1 MKLSQLYA
9 NKSFKNIIFNDGLNL
24 VLAKVTKK
32 LDLNKDSHNLGKT
45 TLIAVIDFMLLKEL
59 KEEHIFKTYKE
70 KFTGYVFFLEILLN
84 SGEYLTIRR
93 AVDTPT
99 KISFKTTKV
108 SANLLN
114 EESWNKSNVGIDKA
128 GTELN
133 EYIAFDILTKWQYRK
148 SVTYFLRSQKDYNDV
163 FQLSKF
169 SKGKDIDWKP
179 FMFDLLGFNGSLLNE
194 KYEIDCKI
202 TEQKS
207 FINGLKNKFAV
218 DTEEVDKIKGVIDF
232 ITRADF
238 RGNIYDT
245 NTVSSGYFSKLSL
258 NQIVAGI
265 HHFSVTLFSSYSWW
279 ILLPIVITIATL
291 WKKDKRKL
299 VHISLPLVLMG
310 FGLSGYLSWPVD
322 LGSQA
327 TTVRFYIPAFITIAP
342 LLCLGLWE
350 LMTRLYSS
358 IKLLGIKYVGY
369 PAVGFGFITIP
380 LIIAILNFPSVSV
393 NKFDLISRLYS
404 TMINQ
409 VEPNSI
415 ITCYSDSSCFAL
427 LYEQTVNAARPDVD
441 IAPIAYPLV
450 KRKMDDHKLSKFTY
464 ENNPYLMLDIVS
476 WNIGKRPV
484 YAVDI
489 SQYYWQLFGID
500 NAFMFYIPQGYY
512 GKLDRVMPATL
523 PSYAMSLS
531 EINTHP
537 TISDADLMQRFLIL
551 SLSQTHMTNA
561 YTLLKIGNR
570 SEAQKELNTAVNM
583 VYGLTSDEKKN
594 GLQARAQIERILA
607 DPNLLPVQK

>member
-59 KEEHIFKTYKE
+59 KDEHIFKTYKE

-218 DTEEVDKIKGVIDF
+218 DTEEVDKIKGVIDLMTTEQKELQEQIDNF
-232 ITRADF
+232 NFYQQERKLNKELVEDVETHISELNSAEYNLEFDLDKTKQSFSQNISFDIDQLKRIYAETKIFFPDNLVKDYKALEEFNKRITEERNKYLEEKIVTLTKQLKEI
-238 RGNIYDT
+238 R
-245 NTVSSGYFSKLSL
+245 LSL
-258 NQIVAGI
+258 LIFDEKRTQIL
-265 HHFSVTLFSSYSWW
+265 SVL
-279 ILLPIVITIATL
+279 
-291 WKKDKRKL
+291 KDKDSFKKFKSYQ
-299 VHISLPLVLMG
+299 I
-310 FGLSGYLSWPVD
+310 D
-322 LGSQA
+322 LTKVEG
-327 TTVRFYIPAFITIAP
+327 
-342 LLCLGLWE
+342 E
-350 LMTRLYSS
+350 
-358 IKLLGIKYVGY
+358 
-369 PAVGFGFITIP
+369 
-380 LIIAILNFPSVSV
+380 
-393 NKFDLISRLYS
+393 ISRLDEKLKSIDKIAVLNEVTNKLSENLEILVKEISAQISASDNKIYPEIRKVFHNIFKYIFNAPAIIF
-404 TMINQ
+404 MRQNANGNIDFK
-409 VEPNSI
+409 VEVTKDN
-415 ITCYSDSSCFAL
+415 
-427 LYEQTVNAARPDVD
+427 EVD
-441 IAPIAYPLV
+441 ITAEGKGNTYQKMLCISFDLAVLVAYHRNSFYRFVYHDGALEGLDNRKKVNFINVV
-450 KRKMDDHKLSKFTY
+450 KKYCIEYNLQYIFTAIEHDIPTEMLKTFSEKEICLTLNDSGDD
-464 ENNPYLMLDIVS
+464 
-476 WNIGKRPV
+476 
-484 YAVDI
+484 
-489 SQYYWQLFGID
+489 
-500 NAFMFYIPQGYY
+500 
-512 GKLDRVMPATL
+512 GKLFEF
-523 PSYAMSLS
+523 S
-531 EINTHP
+531 
-537 TISDADLMQRFLIL
+537 F
-551 SLSQTHMTNA
+551 
-561 YTLLKIGNR
+561 
-570 SEAQKELNTAVNM
+570 
-583 VYGLTSDEKKN
+583 
-594 GLQARAQIERILA
+594 
-607 DPNLLPVQK
+607 